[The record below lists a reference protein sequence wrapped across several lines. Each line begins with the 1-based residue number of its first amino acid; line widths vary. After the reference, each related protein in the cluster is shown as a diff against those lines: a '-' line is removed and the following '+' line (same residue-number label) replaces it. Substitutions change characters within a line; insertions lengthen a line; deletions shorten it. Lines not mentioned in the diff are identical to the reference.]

1 MKTNMNPV
9 GNPIITSARE
19 STGTGEA
26 AMDYSKSENLTRKL
40 VAVPKA
46 EAEDAQRSEA

>member
-1 MKTNMNPV
+1 MKTNTNPV

-26 AMDYSKSENLTRKL
+26 ATDYSKFENLTRKL

-46 EAEDAQRSEA
+46 EADAQRSKT

>member
-1 MKTNMNPV
+1 MKTSTNPV

-19 STGTGEA
+19 SMGTGEA
-26 AMDYSKSENLTRKL
+26 ATDYSKFENLTRKL

-46 EAEDAQRSEA
+46 EVDAQRSEA